1 MAAHDDDDGLTL
13 AIPERRPRALK
24 DIGYNSLI
32 YDTSN
37 TSSGED
43 LSDIEGGIPLQDAR
57 RVFDV
62 SLGPEQ
68 SRLTSP
74 KTPAPEKAAV
84 IEAAG
89 GFFGDGADYTQ
100 RDLAEEEGEDDD
112 DDVGSGQPARNG
124 AHAHDAIP
132 VSRPA
137 GAGDPIEWRQAE
149 ADAAEARAQGR
160 RETTTPSPPKT
171 AVRLPSPWR
180 AVPRNFQRSDQTRQF
195 LRDGLRFSR

>member
-89 GFFGDGADYTQ
+89 GFFGDGADDTQ

-112 DDVGSGQPARNG
+112 VLEV
-124 AHAHDAIP
+124 P
-132 VSRPA
+132 VYVRV
-137 GAGDPIEWRQAE
+137 EWT
-149 ADAAEARAQGR
+149 ADAHVNADKSAENVPKEPRELGYWCVLGLGR
-160 RETTTPSPPKT
+160 I
-171 AVRLPSPWR
+171 
-180 AVPRNFQRSDQTRQF
+180 SD
-195 LRDGLRFSR
+195 